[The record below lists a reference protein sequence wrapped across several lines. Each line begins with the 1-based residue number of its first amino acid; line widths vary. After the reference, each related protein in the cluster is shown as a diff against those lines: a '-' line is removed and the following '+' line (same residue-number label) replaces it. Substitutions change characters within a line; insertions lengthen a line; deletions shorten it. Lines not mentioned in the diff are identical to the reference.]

1 MLYCSLVCRNRLV
14 EKTGAFFEG
23 LQYVIDMKE
32 DIRPNRELA
41 SAARIPVRI
50 TNREA
55 TTMIS
60 IIKDEYKLCL
70 RDFKANANGGKVDF
84 LRMNIV

>member
-1 MLYCSLVCRNRLV
+1 
-14 EKTGAFFEG
+14 
-23 LQYVIDMKE
+23 
-32 DIRPNRELA
+32 
-41 SAARIPVRI
+41 
-50 TNREA
+50 
-55 TTMIS
+55 MIS